1 MFRWLKK
8 RQLLPSLISEAVNT
22 LNEVRTLPEATQREI
37 AANVVSDIMFATR
50 QIESTPG
57 HSPER
62 DQVIRDQISHAKA
75 ARHRALSKGAK
86 DWADPE
92 YAGAAI
98 IESWLMANS
107 GALGRKAFDEITGI
121 VNRWLHSVIRDSDF
135 EETASST

>member
-1 MFRWLKK
+1 MFGKLNK
-8 RQLLPSLISEAVNT
+8 RQMISHLISDTEKT

-37 AANVVSDIMFATR
+37 AGNVVSDIMFATR

-92 YAGAAI
+92 YA
-98 IESWLMANS
+98 NQVQ
-107 GALGRKAFDEITGI
+107 R
-121 VNRWLHSVIRDSDF
+121 
-135 EETASST
+135 SSKVG